1 LYGGEQFASGAIY
14 MVLDQYK
21 IDTYSNKPKRI
32 TMNTQVIT
40 LSNDDY
46 SENGF
51 IKRMHDA
58 NMMIYR
64 CIGVKATVSVKES
77 KFHSLRKEIETKVGY
92 VGKRPHITKSKR
104 IGLNKFQIEID
115 ISTCPSLMS
124 FTQQYLNNAA
134 IIGLENVR
142 KYWNTVISNCH
153 AKLLAFDHVYEIE
166 TIVNEDAAV
175 QRGKAYVAMT
185 DAWRQAIGDGH
196 RGQKYKTKAL
206 EGITWKYVQVGKKM
220 VKQLIA

>member
-1 LYGGEQFASGAIY
+1 
-14 MVLDQYK
+14 
-21 IDTYSNKPKRI
+21 
-32 TMNTQVIT
+32 MNAQVIT
-40 LSNDDY
+40 LSNEDY

-51 IKRMHDA
+51 IKVMHDA

-64 CIGVKATVSVKES
+64 CIGVKATISVKES
-77 KFHSLRKEIETKVGY
+77 KFHSFRKDIESKVGY

-104 IGLNKFQIEID
+104 IGLNKFQIELD
-115 ISTCPSLMS
+115 LSTCPSIMS
-124 FTQQYLNNAA
+124 FEPKYLNNAVD
-134 IIGLENVR
+134 IGFDNVR
-142 KYWNTVISNCH
+142 KYWDMVISNNG

-166 TIVNEDAAV
+166 SIVNEDAAV

-185 DAWRQAIGDGH
+185 NAWKKAIGDAL